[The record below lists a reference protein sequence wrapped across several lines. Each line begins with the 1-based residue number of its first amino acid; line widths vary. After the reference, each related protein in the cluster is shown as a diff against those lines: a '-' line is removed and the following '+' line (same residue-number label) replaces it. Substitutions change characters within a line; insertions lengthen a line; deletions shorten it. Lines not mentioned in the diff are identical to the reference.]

1 MKYLDFENEKTVKTS
16 HALKTVEEDKSN
28 CFISLETV
36 VYNVEA
42 KTSVNKYES
51 PYKFHRKYP

>member
-1 MKYLDFENEKTVKTS
+1 MKKTVKTS